1 MVEKLSILNVCG
13 VSGCV
18 SDFLIYFESCRQ
30 KFPKK
35 TTLKIF
41 TKIKGLICNFI
52 KKETP
57 ANIFS
62 YEFCGISKNVFF
74 IEHLPMT
81 VFVVFTPEYSTN
93 VEQI

>member
-1 MVEKLSILNVCG
+1 MVAKLSILNICG
-13 VSGCV
+13 GSGYV

-41 TKIKGLICNFI
+41 AKIKGFI
-52 KKETP
+52 KKKTP

-74 IEHLPMT
+74 IAYLPVT